1 MWNDNET
8 SEDLIDFQYLKD
20 SINGIIDQDHLLPST
35 IGVFG
40 DWGSGKSSLIK
51 MIEDEHQK
59 KTDQLIIKFN
69 GWLFE
74 GYEDAK
80 VALLETLIEEIIKAR
95 KWDKKTAKYISRLVD
110 RVKWLKVAS
119 SVSKNALGVYL
130 AVQTGMSLESFG
142 VLTNTFDV
150 NDYVEK
156 ETEEKEEQ
164 ADKGIRGFHKDFSTL
179 IEEAK
184 LNRVIVI
191 IDDLDR
197 CTPSTVIS
205 TLEAIKLFLFVEK
218 TVFIIAA
225 DERLINYAVKSKF
238 PNLPSSDY
246 DVSQDYL
253 EKLIQIPIRIPALN
267 QIEYETYI
275 NLLFAKKTL
284 DNHLFNG
291 LLTKISTAHKDPY
304 TSRLN
309 SDNLNTVLDDPC
321 ESLKEDILL
330 TKLLSPLLV
339 QVLRGNPRQCKRFL
353 NMLSMRI
360 DMSKAKGIDLKKTV
374 LAKLMLLEY
383 FKPESFQ
390 SLVKEI
396 ATSDDNIFVGLESQ
410 TSELS
415 PMLETFKNDEWINRW
430 LAIEP
435 KLAKEDLTGYLYFIR
450 SKILNIKQSKR
461 LTKEAKNILIEML
474 EKDLIS
480 KAAVKKSVLLPEED
494 KTGIL
499 EELIDRYHQAQDNK
513 IRSNL
518 SGIISSFVK
527 ENANLHNEYLAFL
540 NNLPVNNVVSS
551 MIPQLVGVTNDPE
564 LSLTKKAILTKWSKS
579 GITAIAKPAENKLS
593 KLQ

>member
-1 MWNDNET
+1 
-8 SEDLIDFQYLKD
+8 
-20 SINGIIDQDHLLPST
+20 
-35 IGVFG
+35 
-40 DWGSGKSSLIK
+40 
-51 MIEDEHQK
+51 
-59 KTDQLIIKFN
+59 
-69 GWLFE
+69 
-74 GYEDAK
+74 
-80 VALLETLIEEIIKAR
+80 
-95 KWDKKTAKYISRLVD
+95 
-110 RVKWLKVAS
+110 
-119 SVSKNALGVYL
+119 ALGAYL
-130 AVQTGMSLESFG
+130 AVQTGMPLENFG
-142 VLTNTFDV
+142 ILNNNFDS

-156 ETEEKEEQ
+156 EIEEKEEQ

-253 EKLIQIPIRIPALN
+253 EKLIQIPVRIPALN

-284 DNHLFNG
+284 DNRLFNG
-291 LLTKISTAHKDPY
+291 LLTKISTADKDPY
-304 TSRLN
+304 TSKLN
-309 SDNLNTVLDDPC
+309 SDNLDTVLDAPC

-330 TKLLSPLLV
+330 TKLLNPLLV

-374 LAKLMLLEY
+374 LAKLMLSEY
-383 FKPESFQ
+383 FKPELFQ

-396 ATSDDNIFVGLESQ
+396 GTSDHNIFMDLEDQ
-410 TSELS
+410 KRELS
-415 PMLETFKNDEWINRW
+415 PMLKTFKNDEWTNRW
-430 LAIEP
+430 LDVEP

-461 LTKEAKNILIEML
+461 LTKEAKSILIDLL
-474 EKDLIS
+474 EKDLLS
-480 KAAVKKSVLLPEED
+480 KAAVKKSIVLPEED

-499 EELIDRYHQAQDNK
+499 EELIDRYHQAEDNK
-513 IRSNL
+513 IRSKL
-518 SGIISSFVK
+518 SGVISSFVK
-527 ENANLHNEYLAFL
+527 ENINLHNEYLAFL
-540 NNLPVNNVVSS
+540 NNLPVSSVVSS
-551 MIPQLVGVTNDPE
+551 MIPQLVGVSNDPE
-564 LSLTKKAILTKWSKS
+564 LSLLKKEILTKWSAS
-579 GITAIAKPAENKLS
+579 GIKSIAKPAELKLL
-593 KLQ
+593 KL

>member
-8 SEDLIDFQYLKD
+8 NEDLIDFQYLKD
-20 SINGIIDQDHLLPST
+20 SINSIIDQDHLLPST

-51 MIEDEHQK
+51 MIEDEHKQ
-59 KTDQLIIKFN
+59 KTDQIIIKFN

-95 KWDKKTAKYISRLVD
+95 KWDKKAIKYISRLMD

-119 SVSKNALGVYL
+119 NVSKNALGVYL
-130 AVQTGMSLESFG
+130 AMQTGMPLETFG

-150 NDYVEK
+150 KDYVGK

-179 IEEAK
+179 IKEAK

-284 DNHLFNG
+284 DSQLFKG
-291 LLTKISTAHKDPY
+291 LLTKISTADKDPY

-309 SDNLNTVLDDPC
+309 SDNLDSVLDDPF
-321 ESLKEDILL
+321 ESLKEDVLL
-330 TKLLSPLLV
+330 TKLLNPLLV

-396 ATSDDNIFVGLESQ
+396 GTSDDNVFMALENQ

-415 PMLETFKNDEWINRW
+415 PMLETFRNDEWINRW

-461 LTKEAKNILIEML
+461 LSDKAKNLLIELL
-474 EKDLIS
+474 EVELVS
-480 KAAVKKSVLLPEED
+480 KSAVKKSVNLPEED
-494 KTGIL
+494 RTAIL
-499 EELIDRYHQAQDNK
+499 EELIDKYHKAEDNK
-513 IRSNL
+513 TRSDL
-518 SGIISSFVK
+518 SKRIAPFVK
-527 ENANLHNEYLAFL
+527 ENKILLNEYFAFL
-540 NNLPVNNVVSS
+540 NNLPLTRVVPA
-551 MIPQLVGVTNDPE
+551 MIPQLDAVTSIDEYVG
-564 LSLTKKAILTKWSKS
+564 TKKAILSKWAES
-579 GITAIAKPAENKLS
+579 GLKAIAKPSENRLS
-593 KLQ
+593 KL